1 MTQLLIHPYT
11 QQQLEQVIHQSPH
24 AIGLFGEAGAGK
36 AQLARHLAAQL
47 LDSAPEQLAS
57 HPYVLQLDCARK
69 TGIEEVRD
77 MQRFLSL
84 TVPGHQAKRRC
95 VILEDVHYL
104 STEAQNALLKTL
116 EEPPA
121 DTILIA
127 TFSDSRAV
135 LATIQSRL
143 QVERVL
149 AIDFEQVLQTYGS
162 THSPEKLQRLYYMS
176 GGLAGLLTALLE
188 DSHEHPL
195 VVAVNQA
202 RQLLSSTRFERII
215 AVDSLTKQKDIPVYD
230 VVDGLY
236 RLLEASYHQAV
247 RSSQIVKT
255 KTIATRLSLVDEA
268 LRDLR
273 HNVNPKLVLD
283 RLFMSI

>member
-11 QQQLEQVIHQSPH
+11 QQQLEQVVNQSPH
-24 AIGLFGEAGAGK
+24 AIGLFGEVGSGK
-36 AQLARHLAAQL
+36 AQLARHLAARL
-47 LDSAPEQLAS
+47 LHTTPEQLAG

-69 TGIEEVRD
+69 TGIEEIRS

-84 TVPGHQAKRRC
+84 TVPGEQTIRRC

-104 STEAQNALLKTL
+104 SGEAQNALLKTL
-116 EEPPA
+116 EEPPV
-121 DTILIA
+121 DTVLIT

-162 THSPEKLQRLYYMS
+162 THSPETLQRLYYMS

-195 VVAVNQA
+195 ILAINQA
-202 RQLLSSTRFERII
+202 RQLLGSTRFERIV

-247 RSSQIVKT
+247 RNSQIIKT
-255 KTIATRLSLVDEA
+255 RTIAARLSLVDEA
-268 LRDLR
+268 LQDLR
-273 HNVNPKLVLD
+273 QNVNPKLVLD